1 MLCLYLTVTSPYNKN
16 LSANSIQRH
25 MVTVFHWSSDS
36 DKREKWQ
43 TKHAKKIM
51 TQLQLLRKTEL
62 RNICKQVLWPFR
74 NKAFLPWSS
83 LQLSGLARRGVQ
95 ENKNMKIE
103 KTTILR
109 AILTIGY
116 SDVNPCKDFKK
127 KLKTRRPLRATNV
140 CLCITAEK
148 VMTCL
153 LWQRGRWLALFV

>member
-1 MLCLYLTVTSPYNKN
+1 MQTSTVTFQEQSVFT
-16 LSANSIQRH
+16 LIIAS
-25 MVTVFHWSSDS
+25 TVGF
-36 DKREKWQ
+36 
-43 TKHAKKIM
+43 
-51 TQLQLLRKTEL
+51 
-62 RNICKQVLWPFR
+62 
-74 NKAFLPWSS
+74 
-83 LQLSGLARRGVQ
+83 VQ

-103 KTTILR
+103 KTAILR

-153 LWQRGRWLALFV
+153 L